1 MTQAP
6 VLHLAHPAS
15 SFDASIGWARLR
27 LAVQRV
33 GMQTGARRRP
43 VMNLPSAGASD
54 ERERDWD
61 GTIVLCDGR
70 LVLRVPVRR

>member
-6 VLHLAHPAS
+6 VLHLAHPTS
-15 SFDASIGWARLR
+15 SIDASLGWARLR

-43 VMNLPSAGASD
+43 VLDLPSAGASAD
-54 ERERDWD
+54 PERDWD

-70 LVLRVPVRR
+70 LVLRAPVRR

>member
-6 VLHLAHPAS
+6 VLHLAHASS

-43 VMNLPSAGASD
+43 VLDLPSAGASD
-54 ERERDWD
+54 DQERDWD
-61 GTIVLCDGR
+61 RTVVLCDGR
-70 LVLRVPVRR
+70 LVLRVPVR